1 MNGPEPVRGIASLLS
16 SFHCPDRAS
25 NENFSSASSSMIS
38 EPLASHE
45 TPAPE
50 LYTARD
56 FHILIHSTAAGLS
69 ALAELPHY
77 GSKRSTVPLWSQLL
91 HALVNTLSPDVVI
104 LEDAPFIMPRAQN
117 VSCQPS
123 NLIEGHATLL
133 VAHAIFAAPRSHSDR
148 ARTNTRNEEDQDES
162 MCSADQDESICSADQ
177 DESTCSTDQDE
188 SICSADSDP
197 CDGSVDSLDL
207 PLQAL
212 MLPGRGRR
220 LSAVVPVLLVADPH
234 NIIPL
239 LCSALYQRHVWG
251 IRQPV
256 VGLCC
261 SSTGTIATA
270 IFGWLESDQ
279 SEEGRMP
286 TAHLALAADIRS
298 DPLMGVFDF
307 TDTSS
312 AISLAQFVLGLR
324 THFEDIKGA
333 TSIEAVDSLT
343 PFHWRSD
350 VPDFETQ
357 FWGQSDER
365 VASWTNQLKC
375 ERSSSEASSPST
387 LRTPS
392 PLLDTARVSYETM
405 GSSSLPTVVEDEHV
419 HGANTRS
426 IFWPMPR
433 LSTHN

>member
-1 MNGPEPVRGIASLLS
+1 MIFGQVIHHVTQPAGWPEPVRGIASLLS
-16 SFHCPDRAS
+16 SFHCPNKPS
-25 NENFSSASSSMIS
+25 NDNFSSASASMIS

-50 LYTARD
+50 LYTAKD
-56 FHILIHSTAAGLS
+56 FQILIHSTAAGLS

-77 GSKRSTVPLWSQLL
+77 GSKRSTVPLWSP
-91 HALVNTLSPDVVI
+91 LVHVLADTLSPDVVI

-117 VSCQPS
+117 VSCQPA
-123 NLIEGHATLL
+123 NLIDGHATLL
-133 VAHAIFAAPRSHSDR
+133 VAHSIFSEPRTHSDR
-148 ARTNTRNEEDQDES
+148 AGTNTRNKEDQDESMCFADKDES
-162 MCSADQDESICSADQ
+162 MCSADQDESICSSDQNESISSADQ
-177 DESTCSTDQDE
+177 DELISSADQDE
-188 SICSADSDP
+188 PICFADSDS

-207 PLQAL
+207 PLQAH
-212 MLPGRGRR
+212 MLTGRGRR
-220 LSAVVPVLLVADPH
+220 LSAVVPVLLVADPY

-261 SSTGTIATA
+261 SRTGTIATA

-286 TAHLALAADIRS
+286 TAHLAFSADFRL

-312 AISLAQFVLGLR
+312 ATCLAQFVLGLR

-333 TSIEAVDSLT
+333 TSIEAVNSLT
-343 PFHWRSD
+343 PLQWRSD

-357 FWGQSDER
+357 FWGQSDEQ
-365 VASWTNQLKC
+365 VASWTHQVYVQMSARYKF
-375 ERSSSEASSPST
+375 
-387 LRTPS
+387 
-392 PLLDTARVSYETM
+392 LLSMTS
-405 GSSSLPTVVEDEHV
+405 
-419 HGANTRS
+419 
-426 IFWPMPR
+426 
-433 LSTHN
+433 